1 MTRQNE
7 TTQKPRLI
15 DRGLK
20 ILLVATLLV
29 AGAYHFPTAVSQ
41 FAYAIDRGQSLA
53 AAEELKT
60 AGDLSTAFKSVAKKL
75 KPSVVS
81 ISSVKRL
88 GGATPQI
95 RRFGGDQRGMP
106 DEFRR
111 FFGDDFLDRFF
122 QMPSPRRGFQQQG
135 LGTGVIV
142 NEDGFIV
149 TNNHVVDGADEVT
162 VTLSD
167 KRKFVAEV
175 IGTDRPTDVAVL
187 KIDADNLQAAGWGQ
201 SDDLEVG
208 DWVLAIG
215 SPFGLEQ
222 TVTAGIVSAVGR
234 AGVGI
239 TDYEDFI
246 QTDAAINP
254 GNSGGPL
261 VNLRGEVIGI
271 NTAIAS
277 RTGGNLGVGF
287 AIPSDMA
294 QRVMQTLID
303 DGSVQRGYI
312 GAMIQD
318 LDEDLASS
326 FGYDKTEGVLI
337 GDVVDDGPADQ
348 AGLKAGD
355 IVIEY
360 DGEAMRDA
368 NEFRNAV
375 AATNADA
382 DRKIKVFRDGSEQVF
397 TIKIGR
403 LSESGIPTSD
413 GGTKFDDLGLTV
425 QTLSAANSDEFG
437 IDADLR
443 GVVVTAVADG
453 SLASRAGLT
462 PGDVIV
468 QIGGSEIDSA
478 SGFNQAISDSDLSK
492 GLRMQVYRDGV
503 RRFVFIKQR

>member
-1 MTRQNE
+1 ME
-7 TTQKPRLI
+7 TSRFERKLLI
-15 DRGLK
+15 DRGIK
-20 ILLVATLLV
+20 ILLAATLVV
-29 AGAYHFPTAVSQ
+29 AAAYHFPAAVSQ
-41 FAYAIDRGQSLA
+41 IAYAVDRGQSLA
-53 AAEELKT
+53 AAEELET
-60 AGDLSTAFKSVAKKL
+60 ASDLSSAFKSVAKRL

-88 GGATPQI
+88 SGSSPQV
-95 RRFGGDQRGMP
+95 RRFGGNGPMP

-142 NEDGFIV
+142 SADGFIV

-175 IGTDRPTDVAVL
+175 VGTDRPTDVAVL
-187 KIDADNLQAAGWGQ
+187 KIEAENLQAATWGQ
-201 SDDLEVG
+201 SDSLEVG
-208 DWVLAIG
+208 DWVLAVG
-215 SPFGLEQ
+215 SPFGLAQ

-261 VNLRGEVIGI
+261 VNLRGEVVGI

-294 QRVMQTLID
+294 RQVMETLID
-303 DGSVQRGYI
+303 NGSVQRGYI
-312 GAMIQD
+312 GAIIQD
-318 LDEDLASS
+318 LDEDLAES
-326 FGYDKTEGVLI
+326 FGYDKAQGVLI
-337 GDVVDDGPADQ
+337 GDVVDDGPAER
-348 AGLKAGD
+348 AGLKPGD

-360 DGEAMRDA
+360 DGDAMRDA
-368 NEFRNAV
+368 NQFRNAV
-375 AATNADA
+375 AATAA
-382 DRKIKVFRDGSEQVF
+382 ESKRKVKVFRDGKEVVLSIE
-397 TIKIGR
+397 IGQ
-403 LSESGIPTSD
+403 LDDSGTPTSD
-413 GGTKFDDLGLTV
+413 GGTKFKELGVTV
-425 QTLSAANSDEFG
+425 RELSPENAEQFG
-437 IDADLR
+437 IESDIS
-443 GVVVTAVADG
+443 GVLVTEVADG
-453 SLASRAGLT
+453 SLASRANLS

-468 QIGGSEIDSA
+468 QINGRKIRSA
-478 SGFNQAISDSDLSK
+478 ADFKQAIGDFDLSA

-503 RRFVFIKQR
+503 KRFVFVKQR

>member
-1 MTRQNE
+1 MSPSRRITSPFLDR
-7 TTQKPRLI
+7 TLKVLLI
-15 DRGLK
+15 GT
-20 ILLVATLLV
+20 LVV
-29 AGAYHFPTAVSQ
+29 VGVYHFPATVTQ
-41 FAYAIDRGQSLA
+41 LAYAVDRGQSLA

-60 AGDLSTAFKSVAKKL
+60 AGDLSSAFKSVAKKL
-75 KPSVVS
+75 RPSVVS

-88 GGATPQI
+88 APASPQV
-95 RRFGGDQRGMP
+95 RRFGGGEMP

-111 FFGDDFLDRFF
+111 YFGDDFLDRFF
-122 QMPSPRRGFQQQG
+122 QMPNPRRGFQQQG

-142 NEDGFIV
+142 SEDGYVV

-175 IGTDRPTDVAVL
+175 IGTDRPTDIAVL
-187 KIDADNLQAAGWGQ
+187 KIEADGLQPAGWGQ

-287 AIPSDMA
+287 AIPSDMTR
-294 QRVMQTLID
+294 RVMQTLID
-303 DGSVQRGYI
+303 NGTVERGYI
-312 GAMIQD
+312 GAIIQN
-318 LDEDLASS
+318 LDEGLAES
-326 FGYDKTEGVLI
+326 FGYDSTQGVLI
-337 GDVVDDGPADQ
+337 GDVVKEGPADK
-348 AGLKAGD
+348 AGLKPGD

-360 DGEAMRDA
+360 DGNAMKDA
-368 NEFRNAV
+368 NQFRNAV
-375 AATNADA
+375 AATAA
-382 DRKIKVFRDGSEQVF
+382 GSSRKVTVFRDGKEQ
-397 TIKIGR
+397 TLSIEIGR
-403 LSESGIPTSD
+403 LADSGTAVAG
-413 GGTKFDDLGLTV
+413 GGTKFDDLGVTVRTLT
-425 QTLSAANSDEFG
+425 SANAEEFG
-437 IDADLR
+437 LKTDLR
-443 GVVVTAVADG
+443 GAVVTAVTDG
-453 SLASRAGLT
+453 SLASRAGLM

-468 QIGGSEIDSA
+468 SLGDREIDSA
-478 SGFNQAISDSDLSK
+478 DAFRQAVSESDLSA

-503 RRFVFIKQR
+503 RRFVFIKKK